1 MSARDGSG
9 ADVKFNSERHDR
21 DSTRTGERLRME
33 LEEIKSHLRVSPGL
47 HVVERRSRRG
57 APALARSSTLAPVVL
72 TARSAEAVIALAEDQ
87 G

>member
-1 MSARDGSG
+1 M
-9 ADVKFNSERHDR
+9 KFNSERHDR
-21 DSTRTGERLRME
+21 DTTRTGEWLRMRNSTAE
-33 LEEIKSHLRVSPGL
+33 LEEIKSHLRVSLGL